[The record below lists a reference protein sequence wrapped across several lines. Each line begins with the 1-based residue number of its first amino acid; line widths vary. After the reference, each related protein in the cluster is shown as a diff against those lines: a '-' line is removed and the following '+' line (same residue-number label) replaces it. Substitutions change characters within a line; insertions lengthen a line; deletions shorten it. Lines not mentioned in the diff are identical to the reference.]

1 MMNPMQLMQTVQG
14 MVRGGNPQAMVQQ
27 IMQKN
32 PQFAQMLQGQN
43 PQAMATQMMQKM
55 GMSQQDIQQFVRQL
69 QNGGGMPGG
78 MPGGMMSR
86 R

>member
-1 MMNPMQLMQTVQG
+1 MMNPMQLMQSVQG
-14 MVRGGNPQAMVQQ
+14 LMRGGNPQAMVQQ

-43 PQAMATQMMQKM
+43 PQAMATQMMQQM
-55 GMSQQDIQQFVRQL
+55 GMSQQDIQQFESQL
-69 QNGGGMPGG
+69 QSGGT
-78 MPGGMMSR
+78 MPGGMMPR

>member
-1 MMNPMQLMQTVQG
+1 MMNPMQLMQSVQG
-14 MVRGGNPQAMVQQ
+14 MMRGGNPQMMAQQ
-27 IMQKN
+27 LLQRN
-32 PQFAQMLQGQN
+32 PQFAQALQGQN

-55 GMSQQDIQQFVRQL
+55 GMSQQDIQQFVSQL

-78 MPGGMMSR
+78 MPGVMMPR

>member
-14 MVRGGNPQAMVQQ
+14 MMRGGNPQMMAQQ
-27 IMQKN
+27 LLRRN

-55 GMSQQDIQQFVRQL
+55 GMSQQDIQQFVNQL

-78 MPGGMMSR
+78 MPSGMTPR